1 MNENYTS
8 GVQKIL
14 KNAKKE
20 AIRLGHTYVGSE
32 HFLLG
37 IIKDKNGNASN
48 TLLTIGC
55 DLKRMLTLIETS
67 INSNNSTATLG
78 HLPLTRRAERILKN
92 ASIEAKDRGSKAA
105 NQNHLL
111 LSLCKENDGIVKDVL
126 NSFSIDYELVDS
138 YINTNYS
145 FNANKTDNKKSDTN
159 TPTLD
164 MFSRNISNMAS
175 NDSLDKVIGRDQEI
189 KRIAQVLSRRKKNNP
204 VLIGEPGVGKTAI
217 VEGLALRIFEKKV
230 PRLLWDY
237 NVIALDIAGIIA
249 GTKYRGQ
256 FEERMRKMMLEL
268 ENSSNIILFI
278 DELHTIVGAG
288 GASGS
293 LDAANM
299 FKPALARGDIQII
312 GATTLNEYKKYI
324 ERDGA
329 LERRFQKILVNSPT
343 IPDTIN
349 ILKGIKDKYELHHK
363 VKLSDEAINSC
374 VELSER
380 YISDRFLPDKA
391 IDVMDEVCSKV
402 HLNNINIPSSIL
414 RLENK
419 ITKLK
424 KSKELE
430 IKRQKFENAAKIRDK
445 EKKML
450 ENLKVLQDNYTNSED
465 NFIEVTDLD
474 VADTVSMMT
483 GIPIKKINQ
492 KDSDKILKINN
503 IIKKNIIGQDE
514 AIDKVVSAIQRSR
527 AGFKNPNQPIGSFMF
542 LGPSGIGKTEL
553 AKQLSNAVFHREDSL
568 IKIDMSEY
576 MERYN
581 VSRLI
586 GAPPGYVGYEEG
598 GHLSEKVRRNPYS
611 IVLFDEME
619 KAHSDVYNILLQ
631 ILDEGHLT
639 DSLGHDIDFR
649 NTIIIITT
657 NVGTQQVSSSKIG
670 FADEKSKIKND
681 NSLNI
686 KKEINKYFKPEF
698 LNRIDDIITFN
709 SLTEKN
715 LYKIIDL
722 QLNDLRYNLSKK
734 NMKLQVNPTAKKVLL
749 HNGSHR
755 EWGARPIRRI
765 IQNDIENIISYKY
778 LNGELK
784 ENSKIIVNGKGDRL
798 IFDNVDLPAKKI
810 NKKPTSKKKS
820 KKTIK

>member
-92 ASIEAKDRGSKAA
+92 ASVEAKDRGSKAA

-145 FNANKTDNKKSDTN
+145 FNANKSENKKADTN

-230 PRLLWDY
+230 PRLLWNY

-343 IPDTIN
+343 ISDTIN

-430 IKRQKFENAAKIRDK
+430 IKKQKFENAAKIRDK

-681 NSLNI
+681 NSSNI

-722 QLNDLRYNLSKK
+722 QLNDLRYNLTKK

-749 HNGSHR
+749 QNGSHR

-778 LNGELK
+778 LSGELK

-798 IFDNVDLPAKKI
+798 IFDNVNLPAKK
-810 NKKPTSKKKS
+810 NNSKPASKNKS

>member
-92 ASIEAKDRGSKAA
+92 ASVEAKDRGSKAA

-430 IKRQKFENAAKIRDK
+430 IKKQKFENAAKIRDK

-670 FADEKSKIKND
+670 FADKNSKIKND
-681 NSLNI
+681 NSSNI

-749 HNGSHR
+749 QNGSHR

-778 LNGELK
+778 LSGELK

-798 IFDNVDLPAKKI
+798 IFDNVDLPTKKSN
-810 NKKPTSKKKS
+810 NKPASKKKS

>member
-92 ASIEAKDRGSKAA
+92 ASVEAKDRGSKAA

-145 FNANKTDNKKSDTN
+145 FNANKSENKKADTN

-164 MFSRNISNMAS
+164 MFSRNISDMAS

-230 PRLLWDY
+230 PRLLWNY

-343 IPDTIN
+343 ISDTIN

-430 IKRQKFENAAKIRDK
+430 IKKQKFENAAKIRDK

-681 NSLNI
+681 NSSNI

-722 QLNDLRYNLSKK
+722 QLNDLRYNLTKK

-749 HNGSHR
+749 QNGSHR

-778 LNGELK
+778 LSGELK
-784 ENSKIIVNGKGDRL
+784 ENSKIIVNRKGDRL
-798 IFDNVDLPAKKI
+798 IFDNVNLPAKK
-810 NKKPTSKKKS
+810 NNSKPASKKKS

>member
-55 DLKRMLTLIETS
+55 DLKRMLTLLETS
-67 INSNNSTATLG
+67 INSNNTTTTLG

-92 ASIEAKDRGSKAA
+92 ACVEAKDRGSKVA

-126 NSFSIDYELVDS
+126 SSFSIDYELVDS
-138 YINTNYS
+138 YINTNY
-145 FNANKTDNKKSDTN
+145 NLNTKRENNKKSETN
-159 TPTLD
+159 SPTLD
-164 MFSRNISNMAS
+164 MFSRNISNMAA
-175 NDSLDKVIGRDQEI
+175 NDNLDKVIGRDTEI

-329 LERRFQKILVNSPT
+329 LERRFQKIIVNSPT
-343 IPDTIN
+343 ISDTVN
-349 ILKGIKDKYELHHK
+349 ILKGIKDKYEMHHK

-402 HLNNINIPSSIL
+402 HLNNINIPSSII

-419 ITKLK
+419 INKLK

-430 IKRQKFENAAKIRDK
+430 IKKQKFENAAKIRDK

-465 NFIEVTDLD
+465 NFIDVTDLD

-503 IIKKNIIGQDE
+503 TIKKNIIGQDE

-553 AKQLSNAVFHREDSL
+553 AKQLSNTVFHREDSL

-639 DSLGHDIDFR
+639 DSLGHNIDFR

-670 FADEKSKIKND
+670 FADESSKLIND

-709 SLTEKN
+709 SLTEQN

-722 QLNDLRYNLSKK
+722 QLNDLRFNLSKK
-734 NMKLQVNPTAKKVLL
+734 NMKLQVNPSAKKVLL
-749 HNGSHR
+749 QNGSHR

-778 LNGELK
+778 LTGELK
-784 ENSKIIVNGKGDRL
+784 ENSKIIVNGKADKL
-798 IFDNVDLPAKKI
+798 IFDNINLPIKKV
-810 NKKPTSKKKS
+810 KRKSTPKKKQL
-820 KKTIK
+820 K

>member
-92 ASIEAKDRGSKAA
+92 ASVEAKDRGSKAA

-363 VKLSDEAINSC
+363 VKLSDVAINSC

-430 IKRQKFENAAKIRDK
+430 IKKQKFENAAKIRDK

-670 FADEKSKIKND
+670 FADKNSKIKND
-681 NSLNI
+681 NSSNI

-749 HNGSHR
+749 QNGSHR

-778 LNGELK
+778 LSGELK
-784 ENSKIIVNGKGDRL
+784 ENSKIIVNGKGDKL
-798 IFDNVDLPAKKI
+798 IFDNVDLPTKKNN
-810 NKKPTSKKKS
+810 NKPASKKKS